1 MSATVAVGNRDGKV
15 VLEFPEALQ
24 WAALEPEQARL
35 IAEAMAREAYTCFNG
50 RPPDIKTSAIRQ
62 AIQQKL
68 VNRVLLVML
77 NMQRR
82 NRKPA
87 LIANELVDVVLR
99 EVL

>member
-1 MSATVAVGNRDGKV
+1 MSTTVAVGTRDGKV
-15 VLEFPEALQ
+15 VLEFPEAIQ

-35 IAEAMAREAYTCFNG
+35 IAEAMAREAYTCSNG
-50 RPPDIKTSAIRQ
+50 RPPDDRKSTIGQ
-62 AIQQKL
+62 VIQQRL

-82 NRKPA
+82 NKKPA
-87 LIANELVDVVLR
+87 LIANELVDICLR